1 MWAASQKKMNNKKKL
16 PVPVW
21 TAIIQGAVELGKY
34 LIDKISFKKK
44 ISNNSNNKQNGKS
57 N

>member
-1 MWAASQKKMNNKKKL
+1 MKEKKKL

-21 TAIIQGAVELGKY
+21 IAIIQGAVELGKY

-44 ISNNSNNKQNGKS
+44 NSNNSNSNHNGKS